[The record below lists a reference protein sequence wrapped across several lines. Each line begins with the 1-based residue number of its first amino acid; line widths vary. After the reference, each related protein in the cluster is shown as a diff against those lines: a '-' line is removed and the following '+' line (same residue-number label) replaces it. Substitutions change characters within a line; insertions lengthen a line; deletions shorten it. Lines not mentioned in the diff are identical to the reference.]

1 MSAGPIPSLEFRR
14 ALGHFATGVT
24 VLTVE
29 KEPEEVHGM
38 TANSFASVSL
48 EPPLVSV
55 CVDHRARLLPLLK
68 EKQRFGVNVL
78 KREQQALSEYFA
90 GLEQNPEVGE
100 RLGVAFHWTGQ
111 KIPLLENVLC
121 QLSCRLSG
129 LHVAGDH
136 TIVIAEVESAK
147 LFEGEPLLFYRGQ
160 YHCISEHK

>member
-1 MSAGPIPSLEFRR
+1 MAAGPVTSTEFRR
-14 ALGHFATGVT
+14 AMGHFATGVT
-24 VLTVE
+24 VVTVE
-29 KEPEEVHGM
+29 REAGHVHGM

-100 RLGVAFHWTGQ
+100 RLGVAFHWTER

-121 QLSCRLSG
+121 QLSCR
-129 LHVAGDH
+129 
-136 TIVIAEVESAK
+136 
-147 LFEGEPLLFYRGQ
+147 
-160 YHCISEHK
+160 